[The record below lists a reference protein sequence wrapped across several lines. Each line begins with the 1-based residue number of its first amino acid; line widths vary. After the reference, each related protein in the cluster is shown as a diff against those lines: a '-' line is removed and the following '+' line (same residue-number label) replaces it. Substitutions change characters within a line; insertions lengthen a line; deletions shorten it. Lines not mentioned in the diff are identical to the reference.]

1 MEDTSFILLWK
12 QHYEKIDQ
20 TLAINK
26 RLLKELLIQKAGSS
40 LRRLLREKAVGIV
53 AAVVWLLILGAPL
66 GFALTHYHPAANY
79 FIVSIGVIFL
89 INLKA
94 LADYI
99 RYAILLQS
107 IAYDG
112 SIATIQEK
120 VCRLQW
126 SMIRHCRIMALQFPF
141 WSTFFLS
148 STWFP
153 QHTPPGFI
161 AMQIGI
167 TGLLAYIAYWLYR
180 NLVPANLGN
189 RWIKLFLSPVGGR
202 NMEAAIGFYRE
213 LMELETTGRSDH

>member
-26 RLLKELLIQKAGSS
+26 RLLKELLTQKAESS
-40 LRRLLREKAVGIV
+40 LRRLLREKAFGIV
-53 AAVVWLLILGAPL
+53 AGVVWLLILGAPL
-66 GFALTHYHPAANY
+66 GLALTHYHPAANY

-99 RYAILLQS
+99 RFAILIQS

-112 SIATIQEK
+112 SIVKIQEK
-120 VCRLQW
+120 LYRLQW
-126 SMIRHCRIMALQFPF
+126 SMIRHCRIMVLQFPF

-161 AMQIGI
+161 ILQIGI
-167 TGLLAYIAYWLYR
+167 TGLLTYIAYWLYR
-180 NLVPANLGN
+180 NLTSAKLGN
-189 RWIKLFLSPVGGR
+189 RWIKLFVASVGGKDVV
-202 NMEAAIGFYRE
+202 AALGFYKE
-213 LMELETTGRSDH
+213 LAELETTGRSD